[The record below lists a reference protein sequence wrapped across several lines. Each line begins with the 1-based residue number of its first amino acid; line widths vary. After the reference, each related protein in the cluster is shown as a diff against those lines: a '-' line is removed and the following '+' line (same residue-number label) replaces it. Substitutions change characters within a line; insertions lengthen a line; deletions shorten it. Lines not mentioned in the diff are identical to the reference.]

1 MNSMYYMYQSKLNG
15 YQYLW
20 LVWLNDAWSWVDGQY
35 LFILVNH
42 FPFKSVTGK
51 EKCCCKHAY
60 NSHKYLI
67 KDFICYS
74 QVSCLYPVP
83 LPEWNS
89 GDIFDGVLLGG
100 GSPNTSLLEVHHS
113 LCVQYDLWGFSR
125 PPKLNTLRSQKIKYC
140 NKALNFLY
148 RMFNCWP
155 ISQSLLVPVIPS
167 KLKYDRHFLWTS
179 KS

>member
-1 MNSMYYMYQSKLNG
+1 MVTLFKIIIIQFCGMNSMYYMYQSKLNG

-74 QVSCLYPVP
+74 QVSWFISCTLTWVEFWRHFWWCIAWWWKSQYKSA
-83 LPEWNS
+83 WS
-89 GDIFDGVLLGG
+89 
-100 GSPNTSLLEVHHS
+100 TSLP
-113 LCVQYDLWGFSR
+113 LCPVWPLGIQQT
-125 PPKLNTLRSQKIKYC
+125 PKAQHTEITKNQIL
-140 NKALNFLY
+140 
-148 RMFNCWP
+148 
-155 ISQSLLVPVIPS
+155 
-167 KLKYDRHFLWTS
+167 
-179 KS
+179 